1 MTRGYMM
8 KITKTTVFPALLALS
23 LFGAVHAYAGPDGDK
38 NGEPPAP
45 TDTGGGGDVD
55 KGGGDPGTGTG
66 GGDHVDKGGGDPTP
80 PTPPD
85 NHTKVDP
92 PPEPPTPPTPPN
104 PRPRPDPRPD
114 TGNTDTDKKR
124 HKRLVCVIGDQRFYV
139 RYRSECVG
147 PRVVYRDPGVIYAQP
162 RKRVRTVRYAAP
174 CNCAAARVTYGN
186 SSGDIV
192 IGGGT
197 RFIGSPAAVSQARK
211 RAKRQLQYGGGYAYG
226 GGYSVGGGYAYG
238 GGYGYS
244 DGGGYY
250 EQAPVVRRKAKRLR
264 RVRVQAY
271 NPYPVYDPGVVVHY
285 GPAIMKDGAY

>member
-1 MTRGYMM
+1 MM

-23 LFGAVHAYAGPDGDK
+23 LFGTTHAYAGNDGDM
-38 NGEPPAP
+38 NPPP
-45 TDTGGGGDVD
+45 DEHVDTTNPNPDTHMPPD
-55 KGGGDPGTGTG
+55 PDTNMPPDPGPE
-66 GGDHVDKGGGDPTP
+66 HVDKGGNP
-80 PTPPD
+80 PTPP
-85 NHTKVDP
+85 K
-92 PPEPPTPPTPPN
+92 PTPQPGPN
-104 PRPRPDPRPD
+104 P
-114 TGNTDTDKKR
+114 TDSDKR
-124 HKRLVCVIGDQRFYV
+124 HPKRLVCVIGDQRFYV

-186 SSGDIV
+186 ASGDIV

-226 GGYSVGGGYAYG
+226 GGYSDGGGYAYG